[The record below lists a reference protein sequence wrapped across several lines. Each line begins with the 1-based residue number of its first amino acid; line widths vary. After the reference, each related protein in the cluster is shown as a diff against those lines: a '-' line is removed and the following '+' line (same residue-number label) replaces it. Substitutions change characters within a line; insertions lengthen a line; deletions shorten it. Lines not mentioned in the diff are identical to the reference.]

1 MKISDDELIIA
12 LLAGG
17 SVRRA
22 AKVLCIS
29 PQAIQKRLTGD
40 LKKRYEEERLRL
52 FGNISDELNA
62 ASELAVSTLSETI
75 SNTELPASIRVQAA
89 DSILRHTLRYYEA
102 ASFEKRLR
110 ALEEGRQLERL

>member
-29 PQAIQKRLTGD
+29 PQAITKRLKGD
-40 LKKRYEEERLRL
+40 LGKRYEEERLRL
-52 FGNISDELNA
+52 FGNISDEHTEVNNKEKN
-62 ASELAVSTLSETI
+62 SCQEKKQRNKET
-75 SNTELPASIRVQAA
+75 
-89 DSILRHTLRYYEA
+89 
-102 ASFEKRLR
+102 
-110 ALEEGRQLERL
+110 

>member
-1 MKISDDELIIA
+1 MKITDDELLIA

-17 SVRRA
+17 SVRKA

-40 LKKRYEEERLRL
+40 LKKRYEEERMRL